1 MSTEN
6 GTYQPEDDLDDT
18 FEQDLRDML
27 RDGPS
32 LSDAAA
38 TIQSGTSANRS
49 GSSNNGS
56 GGQFTGVDLSSPQ
69 KSPMS
74 SPPQPRLIQN
84 PSVGSRLAQPA
95 RGAAAVRTAAP
106 SSVPPVAQPVATM
119 PTAQTTSIG
128 KPMTGI
134 GGTAVANTPVP
145 GQTTD
150 QVSTSVIAKAKLDS
164 LKSWSIS
171 TYKCTRQLVQEKL
184 GKASRTVDLQLEAQI
199 EVLRDTQRKYGNIM
213 KLARALTNHFYQV
226 VQTQRSLGDAFGELA
241 QKSTEL
247 SEEFSY
253 NAETQKS
260 LCTNGETL
268 LGALTFFTSSVSTL
282 CNKTMEDTLLT
293 VKQYESA
300 RIEYDAYRAD
310 LESLQLA
317 PKDATTQARLHDARV
332 KYEGQ
337 KERFDKLRQDVAVK
351 LRFLEE
357 NKVKVMHKQL
367 LLFHNAISAY
377 FSGNQQALDATLKQF
392 NIRPKAGN
400 EVKPSFLEQ

>member
-56 GGQFTGVDLSSPQ
+56 G
-69 KSPMS
+69 
-74 SPPQPRLIQN
+74 
-84 PSVGSRLAQPA
+84 
-95 RGAAAVRTAAP
+95 AAVRTAAP

>member
-1 MSTEN
+1 MTTEN

-38 TIQSGTSANRS
+38 TIQSGTSAHRS
-49 GSSNNGS
+49 SSGGSGGGSNSGGNSNNGS
-56 GGQFTGVDLSSPQ
+56 GEENQNDQ
-69 KSPMS
+69 
-74 SPPQPRLIQN
+74 PPSTEKPT
-84 PSVGSRLAQPA
+84 
-95 RGAAAVRTAAP
+95 VRTAAP
-106 SSVPPVAQPVATM
+106 AAAVQPAVQPVATM
-119 PTAQTTSIG
+119 PTAQTTPVG

-134 GGTAVANTPVP
+134 GNTTFTSTPPAP

-150 QVSTSVIAKAKLDS
+150 QVSTSVMAKAKLDS

-213 KLARALTNHFYQV
+213 KLARVLTNHFYQV
-226 VQTQRSLGDAFGELA
+226 VQTQRSLGDAFAELA

-247 SEEFSY
+247 AEEFNY

-300 RIEYDAYRAD
+300 RVEYDAYRAD

-317 PKDATTQARLHDARV
+317 PKDASTQARLHDARV

-351 LRFLEE
+351 LKFLEE

-377 FSGNQQALDATLKQF
+377 FSGNQQALEATLKQF
-392 NIRPKAGN
+392 SIRPKSAN
-400 EVKPSFLEQ
+400 ELKPSFLEQ